1 MAEGVRLVSVGRR
14 LGGYLLDLLLAI
26 VTLLIGWLI
35 WSLIVWSPGQ
45 SPGEQVLGM
54 YCVKLSRGRRATWGT
69 ICVREIVGRLLIMGA
84 LSIVTLGLAPLI
96 LNFRLIWNKNR
107 HEIWDSVA
115 GTVVRRG

>member
-1 MAEGVRLVSVGRR
+1 MHRMAEGVRLVSVGRR

-69 ICVREIVGRLLIMGA
+69 ICVREIVGRLLIMRWNVNPISSSPFRIAHATG
-84 LSIVTLGLAPLI
+84 LGP
-96 LNFRLIWNKNR
+96 R
-107 HEIWDSVA
+107 
-115 GTVVRRG
+115 